1 MEEQK
6 GVSVRLFSS
15 ENSCYSCFRFRFGF
29 IMERGES
36 LFYFL
41 FFLRCFIFAH
51 FKLLGLTMLCFYLFY
66 SVILKT
72 LRPSELSD
80 LILKISSVWIMAL
93 L

>member
-6 GVSVRLFSS
+6 GVSVRLFVSKD
-15 ENSCYSCFRFRFGF
+15 SCYSCFRFRFGF

-36 LFYFL
+36 LVFL
-41 FFLRCFIFAH
+41 CYFIFAH

-80 LILKISSVWIMAL
+80 QILKISSVWIMAL